1 MNYGECRIT
10 SSVFGDNEVVMP
22 QCKRQIHE
30 RQLFKDSSL
39 DRAMDDKLFNDS
51 FFKSIID
58 TKEFQRL
65 KSVSFLGAIDYTDR
79 KNKSTRYIHSL
90 DVAKLALYISEV
102 RNYSTEVTNHLVAAA
117 LLHDVG
123 HAPLSHSMEPSFFDE
138 FGIDHHC
145 ATTQII
151 SKGKGASSL
160 TETLKAKI
168 DLNLVIDLIEQRSNE
183 EFSDIFNSKIN
194 VDTIDGIHKSLS
206 FVKIH
211 DFYDKY
217 DLVNHVFLSNTENS
231 IDCVKKIDNFW
242 KAKDFVYKNVI
253 SSGIGAIAD
262 HVSREY
268 FNDNLKKIDESYF
281 FKTESAF
288 LMGCK
293 PLFKNFTKHLNSI
306 TDLSGTSVCNAQTLT
321 VKVIEREYKPNTNVN
336 IDNFSDVGSF
346 IAERYEVNKREK
358 IKIIPY
364 ATSIN
369 FEQIELLG

>member
-1 MNYGECRIT
+1 MNHGECRIT

-39 DRAMDDKLFNDS
+39 DRAMDYKLFNDS

-151 SKGKGASSL
+151 SQGQGASSL

-168 DLNLVIDLIEQRSNE
+168 
-183 EFSDIFNSKIN
+183 
-194 VDTIDGIHKSLS
+194 
-206 FVKIH
+206 
-211 DFYDKY
+211 
-217 DLVNHVFLSNTENS
+217 
-231 IDCVKKIDNFW
+231 
-242 KAKDFVYKNVI
+242 
-253 SSGIGAIAD
+253 
-262 HVSREY
+262 
-268 FNDNLKKIDESYF
+268 
-281 FKTESAF
+281 
-288 LMGCK
+288 
-293 PLFKNFTKHLNSI
+293 
-306 TDLSGTSVCNAQTLT
+306 
-321 VKVIEREYKPNTNVN
+321 
-336 IDNFSDVGSF
+336 
-346 IAERYEVNKREK
+346 
-358 IKIIPY
+358 
-364 ATSIN
+364 
-369 FEQIELLG
+369 